1 MGVTTKLVTAALV
14 EQERQT
20 MATDGELPK
29 EELKKEEESS
39 ESEEEE
45 EITGSLLPQ
54 DLAKLDVAALT
65 PLTPEVISRQAT
77 INVGT
82 IGHVAH
88 GKSTVVKALSGVM
101 TVRFKNEL
109 ERNITIKLGYANAK
123 VYRRTDAP
131 DGKPGY
137 YRAFGSA
144 SFLDDQQRVILPLG
158 KDRYEIKAGP
168 GSKDASCNAGKWEL
182 LRHISFVDCP
192 GHDILMA
199 TMLNG
204 AAVMDAALLLV
215 AGNESCPQPQTAEH
229 LAAVEIMK
237 LQNIIILQNKI
248 DLVKEQAAL
257 QQYDDIKAFIE
268 GTVAEKSPIIPIS
281 AQLKYNID
289 VVAEYMAKCIPIP
302 KRDFTSDPRMIII
315 RSFDVNKP
323 GQEVK
328 DLSGGVAGGSILCG
342 VLKKNAEIEIRPG
355 IVKKDSEGKVT
366 CRPILSRIVTLQA
379 EQNDLE
385 YAVPGGLIGVGT
397 KVDPTLSRADR
408 LVGQVLGEKGK
419 LPEIYSDLEINYFL
433 LRRLLGVKTEG
444 DKKAGKVEKLS
455 KGEILMVNVGSTS
468 TGGNVR
474 AVKADLAKIELTVP
488 VCTQVGEKIALS
500 RRVDKH
506 WRLIGWGQINRGKRI
521 EPDETV

>member
-1 MGVTTKLVTAALV
+1 MADAEKEPADAPAAK
-14 EQERQT
+14 
-20 MATDGELPK
+20 DDI
-29 EELKKEEESS
+29 EEDEDSDEEV
-39 ESEEEE
+39 E
-45 EITGSLLPQ
+45 EITGGLLPQ
-54 DLAKLDVAALT
+54 ELSNLKVEELT

-77 INVGT
+77 INIGT

-123 VYRRTDAP
+123 IYGRILAP
-131 DGKPGY
+131 GEQARPGN

-144 SFLDDQQRVILPLG
+144 SFLDGRKRVVLPLG
-158 KDRYEIKAGP
+158 RHGDPRTRHEIKAGP
-168 GSKDASCNAGKWEL
+168 GAFDKTCADGEWEL
-182 LRHISFVDCP
+182 LRHVSFVDCP

-257 QQYDDIKAFIE
+257 QQYEDIKAFIE

-281 AQLKYNID
+281 AQLRYNID
-289 VVAEYMAKCIPIP
+289 VVAEYMAKKIPVP
-302 KRDFTSDPRMIII
+302 VRDFTSDPRMIII

-323 GQEVK
+323 GEEVV
-328 DLSGGVAGGSILCG
+328 DLKGGVAGGSILCG
-342 VLKKNAEIEIRPG
+342 VLRKNAEIEIRPG

-366 CRPILSRIVTLQA
+366 CTPILSRIVSLFA
-379 EQNDLE
+379 ENNELE

-397 KVDPTLSRADR
+397 KIDPTLTRADR
-408 LVGQVLGEKGK
+408 LVGQVLGEAGK

-444 DKKAGKVEKLS
+444 DKKAGKVEKLA

-506 WRLIGWGQINRGKRI
+506 WRLIGWGQINRGKTI
-521 EPDETV
+521 KPEASN